1 MSNNILSLWN
11 SSSKSKIA
19 AIIVPDGCRDLIMK
33 VVDGGRPKWFV
44 SPMFDQTKMISIE
57 ANSILS
63 GYRIKP
69 GVYIAEKA
77 LLKSIQENN
86 NNVDDISN
94 QLTDYT
100 IRSHSVEEALNCL
113 ATDVSSV
120 RQAAKKLGVSSRTL
134 QRLIALETDR
144 SPTYWI
150 LLARVRRAAR
160 ALIESSSL
168 ADIAEMHGYADQ
180 SHMSREFKRW
190 FDITP
195 STMRSTPSILRQL
208 CKRGYD

>member
-1 MSNNILSLWN
+1 MSSNLLSLWN
-11 SSSKSKIA
+11 SSSKSKVA

-33 VVDGGRPKWFV
+33 VVDRGRPKWFV
-44 SPMFDQTKMISIE
+44 SPMFDQAKIISIG

-63 GYRIKP
+63 GYRMKP
-69 GVYIAEKA
+69 GVYIAEEE
-77 LLKSIQENN
+77 LLRSINDSNN
-86 NNVDDISN
+86 NFDDISN
-94 QLTDYT
+94 RLADYT
-100 IRSHSVEEALNCL
+100 RRSYSVEEALNCF

-120 RQAAKKLGVSSRTL
+120 KQAAKKLGVSPRTL
-134 QRLIALETDR
+134 QRLIGQETDR

-150 LLARVRRAAR
+150 LLARARRAAR

-190 FDITP
+190 FDTTP
-195 STMRSTPSILRQL
+195 SVMRSTPSTLRQL
-208 CKRGYD
+208 CNGGYD